1 MKSFSKGVFTSDGA
15 KKLAFLV
22 FLGLSAVFLGNP
34 GFISGFRHPEDQGR
48 MIQGLEEAKLMA
60 EASLDASVKG
70 SSENNPV
77 PGVFSEFAME
87 SGSLEP
93 TLLGV
98 SDPSEFLA
106 AEGDDVAKE
115 TSSKRTR

>member
-22 FLGLSAVFLGNP
+22 LLGLSAVFLGNP

-48 MIQGLEEAKLMA
+48 MISGLEEAKLVA
-60 EASLDASVKG
+60 EASLDAPA
-70 SSENNPV
+70 ENTPV
-77 PGVFSEFAME
+77 SGVFSDFAME

-115 TSSKRTR
+115 SSSKRTR

>member
-1 MKSFSKGVFTSDGA
+1 MKSFSKGVFASDGA

-48 MIQGLEEAKLMA
+48 MIPGLEEAKLMA
-60 EASLDASVKG
+60 EASLDISAKG
-70 SSENNPV
+70 ATEV
-77 PGVFSEFAME
+77 PGAFSEFAME

-98 SDPSEFLA
+98 SDPSEFVA
-106 AEGDDVAKE
+106 AEGDDMAKE